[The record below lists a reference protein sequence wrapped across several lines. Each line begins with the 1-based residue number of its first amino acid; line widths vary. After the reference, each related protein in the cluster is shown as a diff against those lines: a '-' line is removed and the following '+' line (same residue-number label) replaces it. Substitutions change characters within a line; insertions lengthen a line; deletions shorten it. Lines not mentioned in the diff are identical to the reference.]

1 MCEGREEGEMDG
13 IIVNG
18 VPCSDFPDT
27 VIEANNLTWGGISI
41 VGEMKSGFPVPKIPQ
56 IADAGAIIVTAVFIM
71 FIGFVESIAVA
82 KTYST
87 LYK

>member
-1 MCEGREEGEMDG
+1 MCQVGGLSLLLHCGRAETVTGPDG
-13 IIVNG
+13 
-18 VPCSDFPDT
+18 
-27 VIEANNLTWGGISI
+27 LTWAGISI
-41 VGEMKSGFPVPKIPQ
+41 VGDMQSGFPVPKVPQ
-56 IADAGAIIVTAVFIM
+56 LAGAGSIIVTAVFIM

>member
-1 MCEGREEGEMDG
+1 MR
-13 IIVNG
+13 IITDAARIVSRCTRAG
-18 VPCSDFPDT
+18 T

-41 VGEMKSGFPVPKIPQ
+41 VGDMQSGFPVPKVPQ
-56 IADAGAIIVTAVFIM
+56 LAGAGSIIVTAVFIM

-87 LYK
+87 LFK